1 MQTLLIIG
9 LVVWIVVGVG
19 LLGAMAYSLPLVQ
32 ELRSL
37 LRRSNELAGRM
48 NDRMGPV
55 IDRVETITDD
65 ASHISGSLKKDVEE
79 IGRVV
84 DEGSRSARRI
94 ARMAEDRAA
103 EIDALI
109 EVAQDECESTFVST
123 ASVLGGVRRLRDRL
137 FDGR

>member
-1 MQTLLIIG
+1 MQTLLMIG
-9 LVVWIVVGVG
+9 LVVWIVVGLG
-19 LLGAMAYSLPLVQ
+19 LLGGMAYILLLVR
-32 ELRSL
+32 EFASL
-37 LRRSNELAGRM
+37 LRRSNQIAGKM
-48 NDRMGPV
+48 NDRMVPV
-55 IDRVETITDD
+55 IDRVEKIADD
-65 ASHISGSLKKDVEE
+65 ASHISGSLKQDVDE

-94 ARMAEDRAA
+94 ARMAESRAA

>member
-9 LVVWIVVGVG
+9 LLVWIVVGLA
-19 LLGAMAYSLPLVQ
+19 LLGAMAYALPLVR

-37 LRRSNELAGRM
+37 LRRTNEVAGTM
-48 NDRMGPV
+48 NEQMGPV
-55 IDRVETITDD
+55 LDRVETITDD
-65 ASHISGSLKKDVEE
+65 ASHISGSLKRDVEE
-79 IGRVV
+79 IGRAV
-84 DEGSRSARRI
+84 DQGSRSARRI
-94 ARMAEDRAA
+94 ARMAENRAA

-109 EVAQDECESTFVST
+109 EVAQEECESTFVST

>member
-1 MQTLLIIG
+1 MQTLLVIG
-9 LVVWIVVGVG
+9 LVVWIAVG
-19 LLGAMAYSLPLVQ
+19 LTLLAVMAYSFPLVQ

-37 LRRSNELAGRM
+37 LTRSDELVGRM
-48 NDRMGPV
+48 NDRLPPV
-55 IDRVETITDD
+55 LDRMEIITDD
-65 ASHISGSLKKDVEE
+65 AMQMSGSLRQDVEE
-79 IGRVV
+79 IGHAV
-84 DEGSRSARRI
+84 DQGTRSARRI

-123 ASVLGGVRRLRDRL
+123 ASVLGGIRSLRDRI